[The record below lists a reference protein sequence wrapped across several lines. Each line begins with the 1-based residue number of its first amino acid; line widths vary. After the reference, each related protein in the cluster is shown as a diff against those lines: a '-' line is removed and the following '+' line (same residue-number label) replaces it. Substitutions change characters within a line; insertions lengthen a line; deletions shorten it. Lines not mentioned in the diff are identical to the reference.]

1 MVGVLSAEHF
11 IRNISTKDNAMKQEA
26 MLRVCYVAEA
36 SNLLLGKKGGKGGG
50 KEDLCRWA
58 DIDSRLEEE
67 TETDPGFPCFDFTAV
82 VERLRSGVAV
92 QPLHVITTRENSRPF
107 GVEEEE
113 STSVEE

>member
-11 IRNISTKDNAMKQEA
+11 IRNISTKDNGMKQEA

-36 SNLLLGKKGGKGGG
+36 SNLLLGEKG
-50 KEDLCRWA
+50 CRWA